1 MEKNG
6 GMRKANEEKDPIH
19 RVKQQYLNSLRKLD
33 RPSQLDDQSSLKKP
47 SVLEIL

>member
-1 MEKNG
+1 MVKNG
-6 GMRKANEEKDPIH
+6 GMRKDNEEKDPIH
-19 RVKQQYLNSLRKLD
+19 RMKQQYLNSLPKLD